1 MRAMAWKQ
9 EWWAIRN
16 FKSKLYCF
24 FCLFVFSSCLTSSFC
39 LLTHKLEVINIWQDN
54 ILKYQLRFIPW
65 SSSQPTHKAWP
76 LANGLV
82 TWIWGGSHHFCQ
94 KKSSFTVSKL
104 FRWATWFISNSCFLS
119 RSLGFGGMWSR
130 GCLPD
135 QPPTKSSSTDSLTSF
150 PGRQHF
156 TCVFATQCWED

>member
-1 MRAMAWKQ
+1 MRCKSKKMRAMVWRQ

-16 FKSKLYCF
+16 FKPKLYCF
-24 FCLFVFSSCLTSSFC
+24 SCLFVFSSCFTSSFC
-39 LLTHKLEVINIWQDN
+39 LLIHKLEVINIWQDN

-94 KKSSFTVSKL
+94 KRAVSL
-104 FRWATWFISNSCFLS
+104 CLNCSDEQHGLYRTAAFFLEVWD
-119 RSLGFGGMWSR
+119 LGACEAEGA
-130 GCLPD
+130 C
-135 QPPTKSSSTDSLTSF
+135 LTS
-150 PGRQHF
+150 PQQNPP
-156 TCVFATQCWED
+156 ALIL